1 MRKKWILI
9 GLAVGLLVMA
19 VTGGVAL
26 AWGGPGHG
34 WGLGWGRGDH
44 GERNAAVAAKV
55 AEILGTDEQET
66 ANAIAQAQQETREE
80 AAEAALDELAGRV
93 AETLGTDAEATADAI
108 ASVSREM
115 FTESLEEKLQDAID
129 DGRITEDQAQEYRD
143 RADSYQGWY
152 GFGRGSKGF
161 RSFKGGFSDE
171 FSDRVGEELGVDGGD
186 VRDAIE
192 QALSG
197 IGREA
202 LEGRL
207 QDAVDDGRI
216 TQERADEILDDYDS
230 GDTRWFNK
238 RGHHKRHGGK
248 GHWGRS
254 GHHRNGHSDSDATA
268 TPEPDSDGD
277 SA

>member
-34 WGLGWGRGDH
+34 WGWGRGDSD
-44 GERNAAVAAKV
+44 ERLNALAAKV
-55 AEILGTDEQET
+55 AETLGTDAAET
-66 ANAIAQAQQETREE
+66 ADAISQAQQDLRDET
-80 AAEAALDELAGRV
+80 AKAALDDLAGRM
-93 AETLGTDAEATADAI
+93 AETLGTDAEATADAM
-108 ASVSREM
+108 ASVSRQM
-115 FTESLEEKLQDAID
+115 FTEVLEEKLQDAID

-152 GFGRGSKGF
+152 GFGRGAKGF
-161 RSFKGGFSDE
+161 RSFKGGISDE
-171 FSDRVGEELGVDGGD
+171 FADRVGEELGVDGGD
-186 VRDAIE
+186 VKDASE
-192 QALSG
+192 QALSD

-202 LEGRL
+202 LEVRL
-207 QDAVDDGRI
+207 QNAVGDGRI

-230 GDTRWFNK
+230 GDGRWFNK
-238 RGHHKRHGGK
+238 RGHHERHGGK
-248 GHWGRS
+248 GHRGRGS
-254 GHHRNGHSDSDATA
+254 HHRNGQSDSDATA
-268 TPEPDSDGD
+268 TPDPENSGD

>member
-9 GLAVGLLVMA
+9 GLAVGLLVMS

-55 AEILGTDEQET
+55 AEILGTDVGET
-66 ANAIAQAQQETREE
+66 AAAITQAQQETREE
-80 AAEAALDELAGRV
+80 AAEAALDDLAGRM

-115 FTESLEEKLQDAID
+115 FTEALEEKLQDAID
-129 DGRITEDQAQEYRD
+129 DGRITEEQAQEYRD
-143 RADSYQGWY
+143 RADSYNGWY

-161 RSFKGGFSDE
+161 RGGDSEDFAN
-171 FSDRVGEELGVDGGD
+171 RVGEQLGVDGGD
-186 VRDAIE
+186 VKDAIE
-192 QALSG
+192 QALSD

-230 GDTRWFNK
+230 GGGRWFNK
-238 RGHHKRHGGK
+238 GGRHGGHGFK
-248 GHWGRS
+248 GHWGWSR
-254 GHHRNGHSDSDATA
+254 GHHGNGGPDPDATA
-268 TPEPDSDGD
+268 TPEPTGAGD